1 MKTATRDLETATS
14 AALRVKKVLV
24 PTDFSDSSKKAL
36 NYAVSFA
43 RQFGSEIVLIHV
55 LEVDSSLALETF
67 PPICIEE
74 LKANSEKTLQNLV
87 RSADEAGITKTTSLT
102 RSGLPAHE
110 IVEAAKESDVDLIVI
125 ATHGYTG
132 WKHFCIGSTAERV
145 VRAAPC
151 PVLVV
156 REKEHEFC

>member
-1 MKTATRDLETATS
+1 MKTATRDLETVAS

-24 PTDFSDSSKKAL
+24 PTDFSDSSRKAL
-36 NYAVSFA
+36 SYAVSFA
-43 RQFGSEIVLIHV
+43 RQFGSHIVLVHV
-55 LEVDSSLALETF
+55 LEADSSLETF

-74 LKANSEKTLQNLV
+74 LKANSEETLRNLV
-87 RSADEAGITKTTSLT
+87 QSAKNAGLPKITSLT

-110 IVEAAKESDVDLIVI
+110 LVEAARELNIDLIVM
-125 ATHGYTG
+125 ATHGHTG

-156 REKEHEFC
+156 REKEHEFV